1 VNGPS
6 SLPDRYT
13 IQFET
18 TKGSFTVEVRRDLAP
33 LGADRL
39 HELVVTQFFDGVRFF
54 RVIDG
59 FMAQFG
65 IAADP
70 KVGDKWR
77 TARIPDDT
85 VAASNTRGWLTFANA
100 GPGTRTTQLFINYRD
115 NAQLDE
121 LGFAPLGEVVS
132 GMDVVDRLYAGYG
145 EGAPRGTGPRQD
157 RVHAEGNTYLEREFP
172 KLDYILSAR
181 ISDPTE
187 A

>member
-1 VNGPS
+1 MNGPTAS
-6 SLPDRYT
+6 PDRYT

-18 TKGSFTVEVRRDLAP
+18 TKGSFTVEVRRELAP
-33 LGADRL
+33 IGADRL
-39 HELVVTQFFDGVRFF
+39 HELVVARFFDGVRFF

-59 FMAQFG
+59 FMAQL
-65 IAADP
+65 
-70 KVGDKWR
+70 R
-77 TARIPDDT
+77 TARIPDDA

-157 RVHAEGNTYLEREFP
+157 RVHAEGNAYLEREFP
-172 KLDYILSAR
+172 KLDYIVSAR
-181 ISDPTE
+181 ISNPTE

>member
-1 VNGPS
+1 M
-6 SLPDRYT
+6 PDSAETYS

-18 TKGSFTVEVRRDLAP
+18 TKGSFTVEVRRELAP
-33 LGADRL
+33 AGVDRL
-39 HELVVTQFFDGVRFF
+39 HELVVARFFDGVRFF

-70 KVGDKWR
+70 KVGNRWR
-77 TARIPDDT
+77 TARIPDDPVVT
-85 VAASNTRGWLTFANA
+85 SNSRGSITFATA

-115 NAQLDE
+115 NSQLDE
-121 LGFAPLGEVVS
+121 LGFAPLGKVVS
-132 GMDVVDRLYAGYG
+132 GMDVVDQLYAGYG
-145 EGAPRGTGPRQD
+145 EGAPRGSGPRQD
-157 RVHAEGNTYLEREFP
+157 RVHAEGNAYLEREFP

-181 ISDPTE
+181 ILDPTE